1 MKTLQS
7 FFAGL
12 LILLAVS
19 GVSFSQMYWNQA
31 AQYAGSNTSYLAV
44 PNSSSLNITG
54 SFTLEAWI
62 KPNQTILA
70 KGIFGKGG
78 TLGTAMDYGMRLT
91 GTGRISLI
99 TDGSAKLTSRSSN
112 PVPNGAWT
120 HVCGTYNSSTNAFAI
135 YINGTL
141 DTSSTVAGAAPVSN
155 TDSLFIGITG
165 STTPFSGQ
173 MDEVRIWNRQL
184 SSTEVQRYFR
194 TTLGTSSGKYS
205 GLVMSIT
212 FQQNEANGATFTAID
227 WSGNANNGVL
237 RNVSAVDLTNV
248 PSRTIAMNDC
258 MEFDGTGDY
267 AAAADDTENSP
278 TSALTISAW
287 VYPRSNTNAIIVQK
301 GNPGGGAGTN
311 YRIGL
316 LNGKLMAGINGNFSY
331 LGSDSIPVNRWT
343 HVAFAYSATGGAYYF
358 YKNGK
363 LSNLGAISSGNIA
376 NGTDSFYIGGTP
388 SLSKFNG
395 YIDEVKLIQ
404 DVKFE
409 EIISQ
414 SMFRSSEES
423 LLDANV
429 TYNLDGYTHASY
441 DGAPQLFLRG
451 DAGFAHAGST
461 NNQPVSPMNRADASD
476 FESGFYLK
484 TSERRI
490 PETADVGNMITDSI
504 TIPKIATIT
513 DIDLFIAL
521 NHTFERDLTIR
532 LVAPNGSSVIVYDGE
547 GFVPNSDNIVTIFD
561 DNSPHSMIE
570 DSLVQFGTTIKPS
583 NAMNSVFSGSNSLGV
598 WRLLI
603 NDGQALD
610 TGRLYAWGLRIN
622 NSASK
627 EYVVRSRQFIEGFY
641 RTSPNLTRPDTIRY
655 KLRNTQSPYAIIDS
669 AKGVISTN
677 GYFTF
682 YPAAVSSGAFYFLSV
697 QHRNSVETWS
707 NVVKLDALTFTLDFD
722 FTKDAGAAYGSNQV
736 QIDTSPDVRYGIY
749 SGDVNQ
755 SGDIDATDLALI
767 DNDALSFASGYI
779 ATDINGDN
787 FTDASD
793 YALADNN
800 ALNFVGSVLPPVI
813 APGYEETGPV
823 DSDNVLPGSDPA
835 AGVNE
840 STPFIRADTFE
851 GKSK

>member
-1 MKTLQS
+1 M
-7 FFAGL
+7 
-12 LILLAVS
+12 LILLATSEVS
-19 GVSFSQMYWNQA
+19 VSQIFWNQA
-31 AQYAGSNTSYLAV
+31 AQFAGNSSSYIVAT
-44 PNSSSLNITG
+44 NSSSLNITG

-62 KPNQTILA
+62 KPNQSILA
-70 KGIFGKGG
+70 RGIFGKGG

-99 TDGSAKLTSRSSN
+99 TNGTTRLISRSSN
-112 PVPNGAWT
+112 TAPLSAWT

-135 YINGTL
+135 YINGML
-141 DTSSTVAGAAPVSN
+141 DTSSTVAGAAPPSN
-155 TDSLFIGITG
+155 TDSLFVGITG

-184 SSTEVQRYFR
+184 SSTEVQKYFR
-194 TTLGTSSGKYS
+194 TSLATSSGKYS

-212 FQQNEANGATFTAID
+212 FQQNEASGTTFTAGD
-227 WSGNANNGVL
+227 WSGNANNGFQ
-237 RNVSAVDLTNV
+237 RNITAVDLSNA
-248 PSRTIAMNDC
+248 PSRTIALNDC

-287 VYPRSNTNAIIVQK
+287 VYPRSNTNAVIVQK

-376 NGTDSFYIGGTP
+376 NGTDSFYVGGTP
-388 SLSKFNG
+388 TLSKFNG

-409 EIISQ
+409 ETISQ
-414 SMFRSSEES
+414 SMFRTSEES

-429 TYNLDGYTHASY
+429 TYNLDGYTQANY

-461 NNQPVSPMNRADASD
+461 NNQPVSPLNRSDASD
-476 FESGFYLK
+476 FQSGFYLK

-490 PETADVGNMITDSI
+490 PQTGDVGSMISDSI
-504 TIPKIATIT
+504 TIPKIANIT
-513 DIDLFIAL
+513 DVDLFIAL
-521 NHTFERDLTIR
+521 NHTFERDLSIT
-532 LVAPNGSSVIVYDGE
+532 LVAPNGSFVTVYDGE
-547 GFVPNSDNIVTIFD
+547 QLVENSDNIVTIFD
-561 DNSPHSMIE
+561 DNSPFGLAG
-570 DSLVQFGTTIKPS
+570 DSLVQFATRVKPS
-583 NAMNSVFSGSNSLGV
+583 NLMNPAFSGGNSLGV

-622 NSASK
+622 NSDSK

-641 RTSPNLTRPDTIRY
+641 RTSLNLTITDTIKY
-655 KLRNTQSPYAIIDS
+655 KLRNTQSPYAIVDS
-669 AKGVISTN
+669 AQGVISSN

-682 YPAAVSSGAFYFLSV
+682 YPTAVSSGAFYFLSL
-697 QHRNSVETWS
+697 QHRNSIETWS
-707 NVVKLDALTFTLDFD
+707 KVVKLDALTFTLDFD
-722 FTKDAGAAYGSNQV
+722 FTVDDAAAYGSNQV
-736 QIDTSPDVRYGIY
+736 LIDTSPEVRYGIY

-779 ATDINGDN
+779 STDINGDN

-800 ALNFVGSVLPPVI
+800 ALNFVGAILPPVF
-813 APGYEETGPV
+813 APGNVESGPV
-823 DSDNVLPGSDPA
+823 DADNVYPGTDPA
-835 AGVNE
+835 AGIQE
-840 STPFIRADTFE
+840 SNSFMRVESFE
-851 GKSK
+851 GKDK

>member
-1 MKTLQS
+1 MRSLSS
-7 FFAGL
+7 FFITL
-12 LILLAVS
+12 LVLLAVTE
-19 GVSFSQMYWNQA
+19 VSVGQMFWNQA
-31 AQYAGSNTSYLAV
+31 AQYAGSNTSYMAV

-70 KGIFGKGG
+70 RGIFGKGS

-91 GTGRISLI
+91 GTGRITLI
-99 TDGSAKLTSRSSN
+99 TNGNGRLTSRSSN
-112 PVPNGAWT
+112 TIPNGAWT

-135 YINGTL
+135 YINGQL

-155 TDSLFIGITG
+155 TDSLFVGITG
-165 STTPFSGQ
+165 SSTPFSGQ
-173 MDEVRIWNRQL
+173 LDEVRIWNRQL
-184 SSTEVQRYFR
+184 SSTEVLKYFR
-194 TTLGTSSGKYS
+194 TSLGTSSGKYS
-205 GLVMSIT
+205 GLVLSIT
-212 FQQNEANGATFTAID
+212 FQQNEANGSTFAAID
-227 WSGNANNGVL
+227 WSGNANNGAM
-237 RNVSAVDLTNV
+237 RNITAVNLTNV

-258 MEFDGTGDY
+258 LEFDGVGDY
-267 AAAADDTENSP
+267 AAANDDVENSP
-278 TSALTISAW
+278 TAALTISAW
-287 VYPRSNTNAIIVQK
+287 VYPRSNSNAVIVHK

-311 YRIGL
+311 YRLGL
-316 LNGKLMAGINGNFSY
+316 LNGKLLAGINGNFGY
-331 LGSDSIPVNRWT
+331 LGADSIPVNRWT
-343 HVAFAYSATGGAYYF
+343 HVAFAYSGSSGAYYF

-363 LSNLGAISSGNIA
+363 LSNLGAISSGNMA
-376 NGTDSFYIGGTP
+376 NGIDSFYVGGTP

-395 YIDEVKLIQ
+395 YIDEIKLIS

-409 EIISQ
+409 ETIAQ

-423 LLDANV
+423 LFDA
-429 TYNLDGYTHASY
+429 TASYNLDGYTHSNY
-441 DGAPQLFLRG
+441 DAAPQLHFRF

-461 NNQPVSPMNRADASD
+461 NNQPVSPMNRSDASD
-476 FESGFYLK
+476 FQGGFYLK

-490 PETADVGNMITDSI
+490 PETGDVGNMITDSI

-513 DIDLFIAL
+513 DVDLYIAL
-521 NHTFERDLTIR
+521 NHTYERDLIIR
-532 LVAPNGSSVIVYDGE
+532 LAAPNGSSVVVYDGE
-547 GFVPNSDNIVTIFD
+547 ELVPNSDNIVTIFD
-561 DNSPHSMIE
+561 DNSPYGMIE
-570 DSLVQFGTTIKPS
+570 DSLVQLCISVKPS
-583 NAMNSVFSGSNSLGV
+583 NPINSAFSGGNSLGV
-598 WRLLI
+598 WRLVI
-603 NDGQALD
+603 GDGQALD

-641 RTSPNLTRPDTIRY
+641 RTSPNLTITDTIRY
-655 KLRNTQSPYAIIDS
+655 KLRNTQSPYAIVDS
-669 AKGVISTN
+669 AKGVISTS

-682 YPAAVSSGAFYFLSV
+682 YPTAVSSGAFYFLSL

-722 FTKDAGAAYGSNQV
+722 FTSQASAAYGSNQV
-736 QIDTSPDVRYGIY
+736 LIDTSPDVRYGIY

-813 APGYEETGPV
+813 APGNDEAGTV

-835 AGVNE
+835 VGVNE
-840 STPFIRADTFE
+840 STPFIRVDTFE